1 MTFPTSAKTQP
12 WVKAFLTCSLL
23 FAAQS
28 AMAVG
33 GFADGIKK
41 GAINVQDAI
50 YALAG
55 VGAAIALLITF
66 IWGYFGEKRI
76 TDVLRV
82 CMWIVGAGAAIAG
95 AAWLFD
101 IGKNIKF

>member
-1 MTFPTSAKTQP
+1 M
-12 WVKAFLTCSLL
+12 
-23 FAAQS
+23 AA
-28 AMAVG
+28 G

-41 GAINVQDAI
+41 GATSVQDAI

-101 IGKNIKF
+101 LGKNIKF